1 MYLITNS
8 LVPMPR
14 KGVTTQTECEFRHS
28 CPHGVS
34 LVTWLQ
40 KAFNTQRDN
49 IYNFLSVKENAFLWS
64 FPSLHEIPVHCAFL
78 QKRLMRNMSMGMYAL
93 GHEPLTR
100 LCVC

>member
-1 MYLITNS
+1 
-8 LVPMPR
+8 MPR

-64 FPSLHEIPVHCAFL
+64 FPSLHEIPVHCAFP
-78 QKRLMRNMSMGMYAL
+78 R
-93 GHEPLTR
+93 R
-100 LCVC
+100 LCSGQVALLARSEATLGELVTFQS